1 MSRTQVREHKRD
13 IVCEYD
19 CLEFRTHNAMTPRRR
34 DPWSI
39 KQFIKTIRVD
49 DNDDDTT
56 VGTCTP
62 EERSSSESGSRNESS
77 KGTSPPASPPPESLG
92 LIADS
97 ANGTG
102 MGSALPRRKP
112 AFRYSTAEDCVNDKV
127 QFKRILRQM
136 GQKAELKY
144 RDIRSMFQAADVN
157 GSGRLNIEETVELFA
172 QFDLEAELASKFFNY
187 IDKDGSGQIDWREF
201 MAAFG
206 SVFNEER
213 STTARDRRA
222 VAQSYNTWRPVPG
235 PLPGMMRMVL
245 A

>member
-1 MSRTQVREHKRD
+1 
-13 IVCEYD
+13 VCEYD
-19 CLEFRTHNAMTPRRR
+19 CLEFRTHNAVTPRRR

-62 EERSSSESGSRNESS
+62 GERSSSESGSRNESS
-77 KGTSPPASPPPESLG
+77 KGTSPPASPPPESPG
-92 LIADS
+92 LISDS
-97 ANGTG
+97 AQGIR
-102 MGSALPRRKP
+102 MGSGFPRRKP
-112 AFRYSTAEDCVNDKV
+112 AFRYC
-127 QFKRILRQM
+127 
-136 GQKAELKY
+136 
-144 RDIRSMFQAADVN
+144 MFQAADVN
-157 GSGRLNIEETVELFA
+157 GSGKLNIEETVELFA